1 MKLLLVVN
9 MFSFLYDRLAKR
21 MNRYLAQSFMNKDGL
36 VKTGYKIKGIN
47 YYQLINNNNSSYLT
61 QTAMKKM
68 AIKNQE

>member
-1 MKLLLVVN
+1 
-9 MFSFLYDRLAKR
+9 
-21 MNRYLAQSFMNKDGL
+21 MNKDGL